1 MKATQTLM
9 PFFEPL
15 SEGAAFAAYKQRHP
29 EVKAAL
35 IAAAR
40 HAKERLGVC
49 LDIHAVYSIACEVF
63 GLSCSRDWLP
73 AYAREIAA
81 ELHGEGIT
89 FKTRPSC
96 YDA

>member
-40 HAKERLGVC
+40 HAKERLGVFTAS
-49 LDIHAVYSIACEVF
+49 LAR
-63 GLSCSRDWLP
+63 CSASRVPVTGFPPTL
-73 AYAREIAA
+73 ARSRRSFTARASRSKPGRVVTTHE
-81 ELHGEGIT
+81 
-89 FKTRPSC
+89 
-96 YDA
+96 